1 MQKQIKI
8 LLTILMALVLAISC
22 SKNNPNDPTSTIAGT
37 DNANFSKLQQ
47 KWEYTTSAGSGYNI
61 TANKVD
67 SYYTDNNTEQISY
80 SVSIEEIVWYS
91 DNASG
96 MIYCKYTT
104 APSYRPEVDNK
115 YYAIAFKDLT
125 SDTIDICGAYKDG
138 GVYATDTLSEA
149 KLEFTEANGYF
160 TFNEYSKCKVVK

>member
-22 SKNNPNDPTSTIAGT
+22 SKNETTDPTKTK
-37 DNANFSKLQQ
+37 DMLQQ
-47 KWEYTTSAGSGYNI
+47 KWEDATYAGSGYNI
-61 TANKVD
+61 TADRIDNF
-67 SYYTDNNTEQISY
+67 YTDNNTEQISY

-104 APSYRPEVDNK
+104 APSYDQSVANK

-125 SDTIDICGAYKDG
+125 DTTVKISGAYKDG
-138 GVYATDTLSEA
+138 GVSATDTLSEA
-149 KLEFTEANGYF
+149 KTTFTEAGGYF
-160 TFNEYSKCKVVK
+160 DFYSDCTAVAQ

>member
-8 LLTILMALVLAISC
+8 LLTILMVLVLSVSC
-22 SKNNPNDPTSTIAGT
+22 SKNNPNDPTKTREQM
-37 DNANFSKLQQ
+37 LQQ

-67 SYYTDNNTEQISY
+67 SYYTSNNAEQISY

-96 MIYCKYTT
+96 MIYCKYTA
-104 APSYRPEVDNK
+104 APSYRPEVANK

>member
-22 SKNNPNDPTSTIAGT
+22 SKNETTDPTKT
-37 DNANFSKLQQ
+37 KEMLQQ
-47 KWEYTTSAGSGYNI
+47 KWEDATYAGSGYNI
-61 TANKVD
+61 TADRIDNF
-67 SYYTDNNTEQISY
+67 YTDSTDNQEKISY

-104 APSYRPEVDNK
+104 APSYDQSVANK

-125 SDTIDICGAYKDG
+125 DTTVKISGAYKDG
-138 GVYATDTLSEA
+138 GVSATDTLSEA
-149 KLEFTEANGYF
+149 KTTFTEAGGYF
-160 TFNEYSKCKVVK
+160 DFYSDCTAVTQ

>member
-22 SKNNPNDPTSTIAGT
+22 SKNNPNDPIKTKEI
-37 DNANFSKLQQ
+37 LQQ
-47 KWEYTTSAGSGYNI
+47 KWEDASYAGSGYNI
-61 TANKVD
+61 TADRIDNF
-67 SYYTDNNTEQISY
+67 YTDNNNAEQISY

-104 APSYRPEVDNK
+104 APSYDQSVANK

-125 SDTIDICGAYKDG
+125 DTTVKISGAYKSG
-138 GVYATDTLSEA
+138 GVSATDTLSEA
-149 KLEFTEANGYF
+149 KTTFTEAGGYF
-160 TFNEYSKCKVVK
+160 DIFSDYTAVTK

>member
-8 LLTILMALVLAISC
+8 LLTIIMALALAVSC
-22 SKNNPNDPTSTIAGT
+22 SKNETTDPTSTI
-37 DNANFSKLQQ
+37 NANLTKLQQ

-61 TANKVD
+61 TADKVD

-80 SVSIEEIVWYS
+80 SVSIEEIAWYS

-104 APSYRPEVDNK
+104 APSYNQGVANK

-125 SDTIDICGAYKDG
+125 SDTIDICGAYKSDG
-138 GVYATDTLSEA
+138 VSATDTLSEA

-160 TFNEYSKCKVVK
+160 TFNEYSKCKVIK